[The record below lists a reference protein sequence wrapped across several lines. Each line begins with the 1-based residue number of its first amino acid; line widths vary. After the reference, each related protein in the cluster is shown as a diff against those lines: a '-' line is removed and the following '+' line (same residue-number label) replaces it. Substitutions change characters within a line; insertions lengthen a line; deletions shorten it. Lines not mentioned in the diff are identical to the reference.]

1 MTAPPWHPD
10 FARGPWFAPVA
21 APAAALASFRDWPA
35 VDALDRALA
44 PWLEVA
50 EVRLALA
57 APLQPV
63 TSEVYELRIADDGVV
78 PTRPGSWHDLLNA
91 LQWAAFPRAKRALT
105 LRLAELQRPRVA
117 ARSAVGRMPGR
128 RDPEHDRL
136 ALVDEGGLIVL
147 ANAAV
152 TDEPAMTAA
161 VAAGQATALVF
172 GHALQEHAL
181 SGDRT
186 VRAAPVVLL
195 VPSLDGLAA
204 ADAALAA
211 AFTQG
216 AAAWRPCSPGWA
228 IDDRWLVR

>member
-21 APAAALASFRDWPA
+21 EPAAALAGFTDWPA
-35 VDALDRALA
+35 VDALGRALA

-50 EVRLALA
+50 GVRLVAA
-57 APLQPV
+57 APPQPV
-63 TSEVYELRIADDGVV
+63 VTEVYELRIADDGEI

-105 LRLAELQRPRVA
+105 LRLAEHQRPRVA
-117 ARSAVGRMPGR
+117 ARDAIGRMPGR

-147 ANAAV
+147 ATAAV
-152 TDEPAMTAA
+152 TDEPTMSAA
-161 VAAGQATALVF
+161 AAAGRAAALVF

-181 SGDRT
+181 SGTRT
-186 VRAAPVVLL
+186 VRAAPVVLE
-195 VPSLDGLAA
+195 VAAIGDLAA

-211 AFTQG
+211 AFSRG
-216 AAAWRPCSPGWA
+216 GAAWRPRSPGWT
-228 IDDRWLVR
+228 IDDRWLV